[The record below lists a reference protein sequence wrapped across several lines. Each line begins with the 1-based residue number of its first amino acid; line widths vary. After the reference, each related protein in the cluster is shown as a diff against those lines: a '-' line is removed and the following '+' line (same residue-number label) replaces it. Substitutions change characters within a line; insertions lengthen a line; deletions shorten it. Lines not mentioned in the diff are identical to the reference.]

1 MSAVEASATTETV
14 APHAAPKSIIEIR
27 HAVRRR
33 RVIVLA
39 GVLVLLLAIA
49 TTALAVGAFTMSPTD
64 VWRTLW
70 GGGGRAES
78 YVLFQVRMPRLLM
91 GLLVGACLGVA
102 GALLQTLLG
111 NPLAS
116 PDLLGISGGSGA
128 AAVFALLILGVTGPA
143 LAVAAFFGGI
153 VVAAFLLLAGHRR
166 ADGGYRL
173 ILAGVGVAFLCA
185 ALTSYLMV
193 RAKIELAQEAL
204 VWLTGSLASTP
215 WWNVATVGIVALVA
229 LPALIACARWLP
241 LTQMGLATAASLGVR
256 TETVRLIAIG
266 MAVVLTAVTCA
277 FAGPISF
284 IALCAPA
291 IARPLLGH
299 GAIGIGTSAAVG
311 AALLGGADLIAQYAL
326 PGHSLPVGVVTGAL
340 GALFLLWLLTTS
352 KGRQL

>member
-1 MSAVEASATTETV
+1 MSVVAPLRITEIRRTV
-14 APHAAPKSIIEIR
+14 A
-27 HAVRRR
+27 RRR
-33 RVIVLA
+33 MLVLAVIVA
-39 GVLVLLLAIA
+39 LVVAISV
-49 TTALAVGAFTMSPTD
+49 TALAVGAYAMSPLD
-64 VWRTLW
+64 VARTL
-70 GGGGRAES
+70 GGGGSRIES
-78 YVLFQVRMPRLLM
+78 YVVFQVRMPRLLM
-91 GLLVGACLGVA
+91 GVLVGACLGVA

-128 AAVFALLILGVTGPA
+128 AAVFALLILGVTGPV
-143 LAVAAFFGGI
+143 LAVAAFLGGLA
-153 VVAAFLLLAGHRR
+153 VAGFLLLAGHHR

-185 ALTSYLMV
+185 ALTNFLMV

-215 WWNVATVGIVALVA
+215 WWNVVTVAVVALLA
-229 LPALIACARWLP
+229 LPAVALCARWLP
-241 LTQMGLATAASLGVR
+241 LTQMGAATAAALGVR
-256 TETVRLIAIG
+256 SETVRLVAIG
-266 MAVVLTAVTCA
+266 TAVLLTAVTCA

-311 AALLGGADLIAQYAL
+311 AALLAGADLLAQYAI
-326 PGHSLPVGVVTGAL
+326 PGHSVPVGVVTGAL
-340 GALFLLWLLTTS
+340 GAVFLLWMLTTS